1 MSPYSLHAHL
11 VISIFDDIELT
22 YPHSSS
28 SQPPIL
34 ILPQP
39 RELMNNV
46 ASEGRALQ
54 PDNIYITK
62 TASESL
68 PNFSSFHHS
77 YSTDTPSAFRK
88 FRTTL
93 TTSQYHPLATR

>member
-28 SQPPIL
+28 SQPPLL

-54 PDNIYITK
+54 PDLKRILGTGEI
-62 TASESL
+62 L
-68 PNFSSFHHS
+68 GD
-77 YSTDTPSAFRK
+77 STDGG
-88 FRTTL
+88 
-93 TTSQYHPLATR
+93 